1 MEAPPTYP
9 KTAAARQRAISRHLK
24 SNKQQLLKRCHFV
37 LQLPPSS
44 RTDKQLQLV
53 VDFTVQ
59 NKFFQDKFEHVGD
72 SFHVELCRRIQHR
85 NYKFDERIIRQGEIG
100 DEFYIIIAG
109 SVRVELVKTILGEK
123 QRPRVLV
130 TLGPGDSFGELA
142 LLNSEP
148 RAASCIASSLRCEL
162 MVIKKHDFVEILQ
175 KSHLTTLQ
183 NRKAFLR
190 KIPLFRS
197 LTPETLVVVA
207 SHMSKRSYGCHQI
220 IIKEGDHAAGMFVL
234 TKGTAKVYKNADN
247 QCIQLNILQKGDI
260 FGELGVVLPGSKRTA
275 SVISDSTKTECLELS
290 RTDFFEFISQ
300 YQDIMLDE
308 CLTRYPTDREIIQQ
322 IHDRHLWMKYK
333 RDLVLGGKFNA
344 IRPPISQLRG
354 ESGMSAIAKLR
365 KERRRRSSLL
375 HGEDF
380 YDTAAYESR
389 STFRQERAETADD
402 DERDDVQDHNDVS
415 VVLPTMKK
423 TVGTVETETDPEEE
437 AEKMLSRE
445 LLWRRESRR
454 SSLDIHATADAAAKN
469 AAFTSVLRHSLGR
482 KFSRKLSLK
491 ISSKKLG
498 KIVEAGR

>member
-1 MEAPPTYP
+1 M
-9 KTAAARQRAISRHLK
+9 
-24 SNKQQLLKRCHFV
+24 
-37 LQLPPSS
+37 
-44 RTDKQLQLV
+44 
-53 VDFTVQ
+53 Q

-85 NYKFDERIIRQGEIG
+85 NCKFDERIIRQGEIG

-162 MVIKKHDFVEILQ
+162 MVIKKDDFVEILQ
-175 KSHLTTLQ
+175 KSHLTTLK

-197 LTPETLVVVA
+197 LSPETLVVVA
-207 SHMSKRSYGCHQI
+207 SHMSKRSYGRHQI
-220 IIKEGDHAAGMFVL
+220 IIKEGDHAEGMFVL

-247 QCIQLNILQKGDI
+247 QCIQLNILQKGEI

-354 ESGMSAIAKLR
+354 ESGMNAIAKLR

-375 HGEDF
+375 HGADF
-380 YDTAAYESR
+380 YDTAAYEKD
-389 STFRQERAETADD
+389 FRQERAETVDPRRSDDNDD
-402 DERDDVQDHNDVS
+402 DERDDERDHDDVS

-423 TVGTVETETDPEEE
+423 TMGIVETEKDPEEE
-437 AEKMLSRE
+437 AEKMLIE
-445 LLWRRESRR
+445 LRRESRR

-491 ISSKKLG
+491 ISSKKLL
-498 KIVEAGR
+498 K

>member
-1 MEAPPTYP
+1 MMEAPPTYP

-322 IHDRHLWMKYK
+322 IHDRHSWLKYK

-365 KERRRRSSLL
+365 KKHRRRSSLL
-375 HGEDF
+375 HGADF

-389 STFRQERAETADD
+389 STFRQERAGTADD
-402 DERDDVQDHNDVS
+402 DERDDVQDHDDVS

-491 ISSKKLG
+491 ISSKKLL
-498 KIVEAGR
+498 R